1 MVMINESNLL
11 NIVFV
16 YAILHAIM
24 GSGPQIRVADNERMI
39 DPKALFSPKLN
50 YSRQQHNWDWRAT
63 TFYPRLPPKFQFGA
77 KKTFN
82 LMMTAIEKHHSGVIN
97 CWIWRATVFSCLA
110 PVEWDFVGHLIRRGA
125 CGGAR
130 EEEAG
135 GWVRMML
142 RILVA
147 NFNRKQVWPLC
158 RWEGPVT
165 FWWWL
170 ECCVVRVLM
179 TIHYAIPGCH

>member
-50 YSRQQHNWDWRAT
+50 YSRQQHNRDWKAT

-77 KKTFN
+77 KK
-82 LMMTAIEKHHSGVIN
+82 
-97 CWIWRATVFSCLA
+97 R
-110 PVEWDFVGHLIRRGA
+110 LI
-125 CGGAR
+125 
-130 EEEAG
+130 
-135 GWVRMML
+135 
-142 RILVA
+142 
-147 NFNRKQVWPLC
+147 
-158 RWEGPVT
+158 
-165 FWWWL
+165 
-170 ECCVVRVLM
+170 
-179 TIHYAIPGCH
+179 